1 MNKRK
6 INLKLLYLIVLAIYL
21 VTLLYSFV
29 TGFLD
34 HNMNRVGMSVVS
46 VLCLL
51 IIPVVFKVF
60 KWKPVYEIYVLGT
73 CFMYFASLIGSC
85 LGGYSVRYFDKVV
98 HLCSGIFATLLAIM
112 LFSILKKTRLAK
124 NKEDYHL
131 LLVFVNAVNLGIAV
145 IWEFYEYAMLIFFN
159 NDAINHYTQGVHDTI
174 TDMMSAFV
182 GGLFVTMILIHR
194 YRSLKPNFLI
204 NVPERFYEKN
214 IAHHAHRETEGRSE

>member
-6 INLKLLYLIVLAIYL
+6 INVKLLYLIVLVIYIL
-21 VTLLYSFV
+21 TLLYSFA
-29 TGFLD
+29 TGFFEQ
-34 HNMNRVGMSVVS
+34 NWNRVGMTVVS

-51 IIPVVFKVF
+51 IIPVVFKIF
-60 KWKPVYEIYVLGT
+60 RWKPVYEIYVLGT

-112 LFSILKKTRLAK
+112 LFSILKKVRQAQ

-131 LLVFVNAVNLGIAV
+131 LLVFVNAVNLAIAV

-174 TDMMSAFV
+174 TDMMSACV

-194 YRSLKPNFLI
+194 YRTQKSNFLI

-214 IAHHAHRETEGRSE
+214 IAHHRQRKMEEGNK

>member
-6 INLKLLYLIVLAIYL
+6 INLKLIYL
-21 VTLLYSFV
+21 LVLTVYVLTLLYSFI
-29 TGFLD
+29 TGFMN

-46 VLCLL
+46 VLCLM
-51 IIPVVFKVF
+51 IIPIVFKLF

-98 HLCSGIFATLLAIM
+98 HLCSGVFAALLAIM

-124 NKEDYHL
+124 SREDYHL
-131 LLVFVNAVNLGIAV
+131 LLVFVNAVNLAIAV

-174 TDMMSAFV
+174 TDMMSACV

-194 YRSLKPNFLI
+194 YRSQKPNFLI

-214 IAHHAHRETEGRSE
+214 IAHHRHRDHEEG